1 MEATP
6 RFVRRVVTVLVND
19 PSQSTIAALRYGR
32 SLRPTVLRAVHF
44 VIDGQQADGLRA
56 AWPPDARVTL
66 EFVECP
72 GRSLPRCAAGLVRHE
87 AERPDAHV
95 TVVLPRRRLS
105 PLHGGTAGQIA
116 DALSQVPD
124 VAVTIIPPSRAAPG
138 PPGPL

>member
-6 RFVRRVVTVLVND
+6 RFVRRVVIVLVND
-19 PSQSTIAALRYGR
+19 PGQSTIAALRYAR
-32 SLRPTVLRAVHF
+32 SLRPAMQRAVHF
-44 VIDGQQADGLRA
+44 VIDGQQADRLRA
-56 AWPPDARVTL
+56 AWPDVRVTL

-72 GRSLPRCAAGLVRHE
+72 GPSLPRCAAGLVRQE

-116 DALSQVPD
+116 DALSQVPGI
-124 VAVTIIPPSRAAPG
+124 AVTIVPPSRAAPG